1 MFQGVKGCAIDQETS
16 ELPRFST
23 QSEATRIAIETRTWH
38 FAVSV
43 FPKKSIAS
51 VCSDPAGVHGE
62 LQDMNSFL
70 SPGMRLMGR
79 VGFARKFQV
88 LFLLFILPLAGSAW
102 FITKDYR
109 NKLEVIS
116 GEQSGVRQLLALD
129 DLNVEL
135 SAQRDHAARWKAAD
149 ILREPTPAARE
160 AMAGV
165 DAGIPRITK
174 ALQGVNAVL
183 VQESA
188 PADTM
193 ARYKALQAA
202 VTGLDTASLRTV
214 GWWPDGYD
222 RFTTVLNLVQ
232 ALREQIAMDSGLILD
247 PWLETYMLMQLSTQQ
262 VPDLIE
268 RIGRLSSVGQ
278 TSVASGQFSLQSR
291 LQMRDLRG
299 RIDDSKEQMNKA
311 ASLLLSK
318 LPEQLRPWAD
328 TYAGVKQV
336 LESELKV
343 IDDGVFGG
351 SIKLK
356 PEEFE
361 KSIDTLTNSTSGL
374 RKHSLES
381 LNGRL
386 DYYHESS
393 NMEFIPLAVVFCVL
407 VAMAMYLFACLQS
420 SIRNSARGIT
430 TLAESLRDGNL
441 CVEVAVQGRDELA
454 AISKALNVAVVQLRT
469 SLLGVNQETLRVGDA
484 VLTLTAQ
491 SSGTLNEVED
501 QQQQISQIA
510 TAATELAA
518 TSQGVARSCEQASES
533 ARHTR
538 HIAEQSS
545 QDSQRTTDS
554 IQQLNQRLTETAAA
568 LGRVSEQGQQIQS
581 VVDAIRGIAE
591 QTNLLALNAAIE
603 AARAGEQGRG
613 FAVVADEVRS
623 LSQRTQA
630 STAQIAGTV
639 DSLRSTVTQ
648 AVNLMEAACGQAVN
662 DAQSVTGLGV
672 RLGEIAT
679 AVQGVADTLAQI
691 STAVEE
697 QASTADE
704 VSSNIQQVD
713 QAAGRLL
720 EGARAVNQAA
730 DTLSQGSR
738 ALNDNTARFRLG

>member
-1 MFQGVKGCAIDQETS
+1 
-16 ELPRFST
+16 
-23 QSEATRIAIETRTWH
+23 
-38 FAVSV
+38 
-43 FPKKSIAS
+43 
-51 VCSDPAGVHGE
+51 
-62 LQDMNSFL
+62 MNSLL

-79 VGFARKFQV
+79 FGFARKFQV

-102 FITKDYR
+102 FITKDYG
-109 NKLEVIS
+109 NKLDVIS

-129 DLNVEL
+129 VLNVEL

-149 ILREPTPAARE
+149 ILREPTPAAKE
-160 AMAGV
+160 AMVSV

-174 ALQGVNAVL
+174 ALEGVNAAL
-183 VQESA
+183 VQENA

-193 ARYKALQAA
+193 ARYKDLQAA

-222 RFTTVLNLVQ
+222 RFSTVLNLVQ

-311 ASLLLSK
+311 ATLLLSK
-318 LPEQLRPWAD
+318 LPEQLQPWAD
-328 TYAGVKQV
+328 KYAAVKQV

-356 PEEFE
+356 PQEFE
-361 KSIDTLTNSTSGL
+361 KSIDTLTASTSDL
-374 RKHSLES
+374 RKQSLDA

-393 NMEFIPLAVVFCVL
+393 NMEFIPLAVIFGIL
-407 VAMAMYLFACLQS
+407 VAMAIYLFACLQS
-420 SIRNSARGIT
+420 SIRNSASGIT

-441 CVEVAVQGRDELA
+441 CVEVPVQGRDELA
-454 AISKALNVAVVQLRT
+454 SISRALNVAVVQLRT
-469 SLLGVNQETLRVGDA
+469 SLLGVNQETVRVGDA

-510 TAATELAA
+510 AAATELAA

-538 HIAEQSS
+538 RIAEQSS

-648 AVNLMEAACGQAVN
+648 AVTLMEAACGQAVN

-730 DTLSQGSR
+730 GTLSQGSR

>member
-1 MFQGVKGCAIDQETS
+1 M
-16 ELPRFST
+16 
-23 QSEATRIAIETRTWH
+23 
-38 FAVSV
+38 
-43 FPKKSIAS
+43 AS
-51 VCSDPAGVHGE
+51 VRSGTAGVHGE
-62 LQDMNSFL
+62 LQDMNSLL

-79 VGFARKFQV
+79 FGFARKFQV
-88 LFLLFILPLAGSAW
+88 LFLLFILPLVGSAW

-109 NKLEVIS
+109 NKLDVIS

-149 ILREPTPAARE
+149 ILREPTPAAKE
-160 AMAGV
+160 AMISV
-165 DAGIPRITK
+165 DAGIARITK
-174 ALQGVNAVL
+174 ALEGVSAALAREN
-183 VQESA
+183 A

-193 ARYKALQAA
+193 ARYKELQAA

-222 RFTTVLNLVQ
+222 RFSTLLNLVQ

-278 TSVASGQFSLQSR
+278 TSVAAGQFSLQSR

-311 ASLLLSK
+311 AGLLLSK
-318 LPEQLRPWAD
+318 LPEQLQPWAD
-328 TYAGVKQV
+328 KYAGVKQV

-356 PEEFE
+356 PQEFE
-361 KSIDTLTNSTSGL
+361 KSIDNLTASTSDL
-374 RKHSLES
+374 RKHSLEA
-381 LNGRL
+381 LNSRL

-393 NMEFIPLAVVFCVL
+393 NMEFIPLAVVFGIL
-407 VAMAMYLFACLQS
+407 VAMAVYLFACLQS
-420 SIRNSARGIT
+420 SIRNSASGIT

-441 CVEVAVQGRDELA
+441 CVEVPVQGRDELA
-454 AISKALNVAVVQLRT
+454 SISRALNVAVVQLRT
-469 SLLGVNQETLRVGDA
+469 SLLGVNQETVRVGDA
-484 VLTLTAQ
+484 VLILTAQ

-510 TAATELAA
+510 AAATELAA

-538 HIAEQSS
+538 RIAEQSS
-545 QDSQRTTDS
+545 EDSLRTTDS

-679 AVQGVADTLAQI
+679 AVQSVADTLAQI

-720 EGARAVNQAA
+720 EGARAVNHAA

-738 ALNDNTARFRLG
+738 ALNDNTARFRLS